1 MTFIAGITLTDEEFT
16 SQQAI
21 EADLATQPQQGDL
34 HNWLLLHNV
43 VQCEPAIEKEGFLH
57 IAELR
62 ELQSIKDL
70 AFFSARFWV
79 ESFWVE
85 SFWGLILLVASFWV
99 ESFWGLILLGLILL
113 AGLPLS

>member
-21 EADLATQPQQGDL
+21 EADLATQPQLGDL
-34 HNWLLLHNV
+34 HNWLLLHNM
-43 VQCEPAIEKEGFLH
+43 VQCEPAIEKEGFSH

-70 AFFSARFWV
+70 RDALPDLKGQRTGLGSTLAFM
-79 ESFWVE
+79 
-85 SFWGLILLVASFWV
+85 I
-99 ESFWGLILLGLILL
+99 
-113 AGLPLS
+113 